1 MSQPSGLHVDERRPD
16 VVDTARPQL
25 VFVHGVMDRSSG
37 FDRVRR
43 RLADFVTVAYDRR
56 GYARSRAVPV
66 AGCGFS
72 DHLTDLL
79 AIIEGRGPVVL
90 IGHSYG
96 GDLAIAAA
104 IARPDVVRAIVVFE
118 PPMPW
123 TDWWPST
130 AGGSTLAVAASD
142 GPEAAAEAFM
152 RRIVSDRIWDRLP
165 IETRRERRSEG
176 DALIVDLTSLRGGPV
191 PFDPTSCRVPAL
203 VVRGSDS
210 PPHQQRAAET
220 IAALLPGAELAVI
233 EGSGHGGHS
242 SHPEPFADLVR
253 HAALDLAGRAR
264 PDLTA

>member
-1 MSQPSGLHVDERRPD
+1 
-16 VVDTARPQL
+16 
-25 VFVHGVMDRSSG
+25 MDRSSG

-56 GYARSRAVPV
+56 GYARSRTVAV
-66 AGCGFS
+66 AGCGFG
-72 DHLTDLL
+72 DHLADLL
-79 AIIEGRGPVVL
+79 AIIEGRGPVVV

-130 AGGSTLAVAASD
+130 AGGSSLAVASSE

-165 IETRRERRSEG
+165 VETRRERRAEG
-176 DALIVDLTSLRGGPV
+176 DALVVDLTSLRGGPA
-191 PFDPTSCRVPAL
+191 PFDPAQCPVPAL

-210 PPHQQRAAET
+210 PAHQQRAAET
-220 IAALLPGAELAVI
+220 IAGLIPGAEPAVI
-233 EGSGHGGHS
+233 AGSGHGGHS

-253 HAALDLAGRAR
+253 HAAVDLATRAR
-264 PDLTA
+264 VDPTA